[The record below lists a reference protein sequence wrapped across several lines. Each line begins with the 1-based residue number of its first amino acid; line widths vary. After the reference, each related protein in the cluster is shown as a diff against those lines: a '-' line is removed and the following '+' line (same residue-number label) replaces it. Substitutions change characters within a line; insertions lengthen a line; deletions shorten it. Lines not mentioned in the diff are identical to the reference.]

1 MPLLRLLLSPV
12 GFVRLVERRPSFVA
26 DRYGRILEAEQIGC
40 WADASIGLRRGA
52 TECGPVALGPTEG
65 RRDAPHQWPVSNDVA
80 RGSHRNRPGNAA
92 ISERVVSRY
101 PAERAAIRR
110 PAGPARVADGSD
122 EQDADGG
129 ESERLERIIPAE
141 WPAGDAVQS
150 ATCASRRSDS
160 GIRTDQPP
168 AGRE

>member
-1 MPLLRLLLSPV
+1 MSQIATAGSWKRSRSVAGRMRVSGCDGARRNADPSLWGRQRAAETPLIN
-12 GFVRLVERRPSFVA
+12 
-26 DRYGRILEAEQIGC
+26 GRCPMTSREAATGIGRETPP
-40 WADASIGLRRGA
+40 A
-52 TECGPVALGPTEG
+52 
-65 RRDAPHQWPVSNDVA
+65 
-80 RGSHRNRPGNAA
+80 AA